1 VQPAAHAQPAAH
13 PQAAP
18 HPEAR
23 PASAPEKKAPGGKE

>member
-1 VQPAAHAQPAAH
+1 VQPAVHAQPAAH